1 MRTLPTSGKHKK
13 CYREHCTQ
21 PLRTHVCDQVFAYK
35 NICKHTH
42 IHKHT
47 HAHTHTHT
55 NTHKNTH
62 THTHTQARTTWTHMQ
77 RERCTFNLTS
87 LLGHTSAE
95 PKKLGTGMH
104 APEDGI
110 CHNILTKSRQHPLQ
124 STYIVLF
131 LNIAATPKKKT
142 CYLGIALHH
151 CS

>member
-1 MRTLPTSGKHKK
+1 MRRLPTNGNHQK
-13 CYREHCTQ
+13 CYRD
-21 PLRTHVCDQVFAYK
+21 PAFTHTCIQASVHLQAHTYT
-35 NICKHTH
+35 HTH
-42 IHKHT
+42 THT
-47 HAHTHTHT
+47 HTQSHTRTHTHT
-55 NTHKNTH
+55 NTHKNTQKH
-62 THTHTQARTTWTHMQ
+62 THMQ
-77 RERCTFNLTS
+77 DHMHAHAETERCTFNLTS

-131 LNIAATPKKKT
+131 LDIAAISKKKT
-142 CYLGIALHH
+142 CYLGMASLR